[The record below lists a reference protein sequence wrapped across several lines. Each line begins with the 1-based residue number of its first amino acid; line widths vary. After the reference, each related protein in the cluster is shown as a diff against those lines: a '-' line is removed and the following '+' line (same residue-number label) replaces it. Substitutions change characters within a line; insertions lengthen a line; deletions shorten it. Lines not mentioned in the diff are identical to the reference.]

1 MTGAILLTHGAGSDC
16 DSPLLLNLDRAFT
29 AAGWKVARYN
39 MPYRQRRPTGP
50 PVRGGAEL
58 DRLGLASE
66 VDSLRGQGFGPVF
79 LGGHSYGGR
88 QSTILASSQPAL
100 ADGLLL
106 LSYPLHPPRKP
117 EELRTAHFPELRT
130 PSLFV
135 HGTRDAFGSI
145 AEMETALQLIP
156 ARHRLVPLE
165 GAGHELRN
173 ASTIVPA
180 FLDFFAR
187 LR

>member
-1 MTGAILLTHGAGSDC
+1 MAGDRTHGAGSDC
-16 DSPLLLNLDRAFT
+16 GSPLLLDLDRAFT
-29 AAGWKVARYN
+29 EAGLKVVRYN

-58 DRLGLASE
+58 DRLGLAFE
-66 VDSLRGQGFGPVF
+66 VDSLREQGFGPVF

-88 QSTILASSQPAL
+88 QSTILASAQPML

-106 LSYPLHPPRKP
+106 FSYPLHPPRKP

-130 PSLFV
+130 PSLFI
-135 HGTRDAFGSI
+135 HGTRDPFGTI
-145 AEMETALQLIP
+145 AEMETALRLIP
-156 ARHRLVPLE
+156 AKHRLVSLE
-165 GAGHELRN
+165 RAGHELKD

-180 FLDFFAR
+180 FLDFFV
-187 LR
+187 